1 MALLDH
7 IKKVAS
13 KAEANKMTTHNLA
26 VCFGPVLLCP
36 SPQTAA
42 DMEVAMDFKK
52 HIEVLHYLLDIWP
65 ANRGER
71 GGVESGAGVSLR
83 PVGLIEKLFSL
94 SQKQPSYRIHPRK
107 DAHFSQN

>member
-1 MALLDH
+1 MKIPLSVLQDTLVALLDH

-13 KAEANKMTTHNLA
+13 KCEVNKMTSHNLA

-65 ANRGER
+65 ASKGRHFQT
-71 GGVESGAGVSLR
+71 
-83 PVGLIEKLFSL
+83 LFL
-94 SQKQPSYRIHPRK
+94 LN
-107 DAHFSQN
+107 F